1 MSSVHNSG
9 SLTRIVVITGKTR
22 PPGKIILG
30 EVCVR
35 ATLTKG
41 KLIEQHEKYRR
52 KQLFVVISHNSRL
65 LVKKLTIKLKSV
77 TSLRKS
83 HRSDFEVFSTINE
96 EHWYVLQLFYAH
108 RF

>member
-65 LVKKLTIKLKSV
+65 LVKKLCKTTKYYFKRLKLSEITNNQTKIG
-77 TSLRKS
+77 
-83 HRSDFEVFSTINE
+83 DFFKKKPPI
-96 EHWYVLQLFYAH
+96 
-108 RF
+108 